1 MEQQTYTI
9 REMSERFGLPAST
22 LRYYEEIGLLTDVI
36 HTESK
41 KRIYTQQ
48 HINCMTAILC
58 FKRTGLPIAGIQE
71 FFRLENDIPGN
82 IDQMVAILKEHEQN
96 TREKIERMESDLEHI
111 QQKVRYYSAVRD
123 AIKNGSAPSLT
134 AAQAAPTTERSQ
146 TAATPC
152 SWAAATSSRTST
164 QAMGLPANG
173 SMGAD
178 KPLARAPSS
187 SSLDTTRR
195 TLPRLAITTPNKKA
209 AGQPAEAA
217 PPQGQSLSP
226 MRQKETPF
234 VSFSP
239 CARESPR

>member
-41 KRIYTQQ
+41 KRIYSQQ
-48 HINCMTAILC
+48 HIDCMTAILC

-123 AIKNGSAPSLT
+123 AIKNGDEMPSWDSCGCEEK
-134 AAQAAPTTERSQ
+134 AQ
-146 TAATPC
+146 
-152 SWAAATSSRTST
+152 
-164 QAMGLPANG
+164 
-173 SMGAD
+173 
-178 KPLARAPSS
+178 
-187 SSLDTTRR
+187 
-195 TLPRLAITTPNKKA
+195 
-209 AGQPAEAA
+209 
-217 PPQGQSLSP
+217 
-226 MRQKETPF
+226 
-234 VSFSP
+234 
-239 CARESPR
+239 

>member
-48 HINCMTAILC
+48 HIDCMTAILC

-111 QQKVRYYSAVRD
+111 QQKVRYITARFAMRLKMGMKCRRGIPAAVRRR
-123 AIKNGSAPSLT
+123 
-134 AAQAAPTTERSQ
+134 RSRYL
-146 TAATPC
+146 
-152 SWAAATSSRTST
+152 SRLFRRRHT
-164 QAMGLPANG
+164 QVSKEQVRKETNIHFSYL
-173 SMGAD
+173 
-178 KPLARAPSS
+178 LF
-187 SSLDTTRR
+187 LFF
-195 TLPRLAITTPNKKA
+195 
-209 AGQPAEAA
+209 
-217 PPQGQSLSP
+217 LSP
-226 MRQKETPF
+226 FPF
-234 VSFSP
+234 IPGIFSAFP
-239 CARESPR
+239 A

>member
-111 QQKVRYYSAVRD
+111 QQKVR
-123 AIKNGSAPSLT
+123 
-134 AAQAAPTTERSQ
+134 
-146 TAATPC
+146 
-152 SWAAATSSRTST
+152 
-164 QAMGLPANG
+164 
-173 SMGAD
+173 
-178 KPLARAPSS
+178 
-187 SSLDTTRR
+187 
-195 TLPRLAITTPNKKA
+195 
-209 AGQPAEAA
+209 
-217 PPQGQSLSP
+217 
-226 MRQKETPF
+226 
-234 VSFSP
+234 
-239 CARESPR
+239 

>member
-71 FFRLENDIPGN
+71 FFRLEDDIPGN
-82 IDQMVAILKEHEQN
+82 IDQMVAILEEHEQN

-123 AIKNGSAPSLT
+123 AIKNGDEMRRGIP
-134 AAQAAPTTERSQ
+134 AAVRRRRSRYL
-146 TAATPC
+146 
-152 SWAAATSSRTST
+152 SRLFRRRHT
-164 QAMGLPANG
+164 QVSKEQVRKGTNIHFSYL
-173 SMGAD
+173 
-178 KPLARAPSS
+178 LF
-187 SSLDTTRR
+187 LFF
-195 TLPRLAITTPNKKA
+195 
-209 AGQPAEAA
+209 
-217 PPQGQSLSP
+217 LSP
-226 MRQKETPF
+226 FPF
-234 VSFSP
+234 IPGIFSAFP
-239 CARESPR
+239 A

>member
-48 HINCMTAILC
+48 HIDCMTAILC

-96 TREKIERMESDLEHI
+96 TREHI

-123 AIKNGSAPSLT
+123 AIKNGDEMPSWDSCGCEEK
-134 AAQAAPTTERSQ
+134 AQ
-146 TAATPC
+146 
-152 SWAAATSSRTST
+152 
-164 QAMGLPANG
+164 
-173 SMGAD
+173 
-178 KPLARAPSS
+178 
-187 SSLDTTRR
+187 
-195 TLPRLAITTPNKKA
+195 
-209 AGQPAEAA
+209 
-217 PPQGQSLSP
+217 
-226 MRQKETPF
+226 
-234 VSFSP
+234 
-239 CARESPR
+239 